1 MYNEKFGSTGTL
13 RADWKEEGKNIFFLC
28 VLKFLPDGSESFS
41 IYNVFKKYDDAE
53 EAARCYSDG
62 TEIPSKF
69 QSVADRYIIG
79 CEHYCACKYA
89 HTVVMN
95 RVIVAF
101 VISSP
106 IR

>member
-1 MYNEKFGSTGTL
+1 MKSLVPPELFGQTGKKKEKIYFSSAYL
-13 RADWKEEGKNIFFLC
+13 NFFLM
-28 VLKFLPDGSESFS
+28 VQKAS
-41 IYNVFKKYDDAE
+41 VFTMYSKKYDDAE

-89 HTVVMN
+89 HTVLMN
-95 RVIVAF
+95 RIIVAF

-106 IR
+106 IQ